1 MAPAFSFDGTVTWI
15 VNPNHFY
22 IRLKSDEERKCNVEY
37 LINGFVKNNELRRPK
52 SSLKLELP
60 ASNIGDTLDFGETLE
75 ADLEQFFL
83 NTPHDEDFEETDVEP
98 LLKKALWTLLLIII
112 TKYELFGLCM

>member
-22 IRLKSDEERKCNVEY
+22 IRLKSEEERKCNVEY
-37 LINGFVKNNELRRPK
+37 LINGLVKNNELKRPQ

-60 ASNIGDTLDFGETLE
+60 AFNVGDLDCGKTPE
-75 ADLEQFFL
+75 ADPEQSFL
-83 NTPHDEDFEETDVEP
+83 SIDNDEEIEKTDDVEP
-98 LLKKALWTLLLIII
+98 LLKKAT
-112 TKYELFGLCM
+112 